1 MSFHNGA
8 AAPPGGRHAIVRE
21 LSKKVAIKFRASESQ
36 AFGHYMLRR
45 YCPPTSNK
53 DSVI

>member
-1 MSFHNGA
+1 MSFHNWA
-8 AAPPGGRHAIVRE
+8 AAPLCVRHAIIRE
-21 LSKKVAIKFRASESQ
+21 LSNKVAMKFRISESQ